1 MALPLAVP
9 AVLGIMRFAAQKGVQ
24 QAIKKYGREAYNAAL
39 GVAKDK
45 GAKGQQVRSQL
56 QKVAERSKEQAS
68 NIPKPVRDMM
78 IPKGSNK
85 TPARREAPMRAE
97 RDTPVTPKR
106 ESTRARVAE
115 RKERMAKGAERRK
128 ASETPSRR
136 NVSATT
142 AGVAGATA
150 IASATT
156 EKDNRKRSGSRTGGG
171 RGDGAAEVRARRAQ
185 AQKEADVRRVKAA
198 TKARKTAAEGKA
210 KGRTGGSTSKNY
222 NVGVSKGG
230 VSFKEAFRHFRNK
243 GQKTFTWN
251 GKKYTTKL
259 KEEN

>member
-1 MALPLAVP
+1 
-9 AVLGIMRFAAQKGVQ
+9 
-24 QAIKKYGREAYNAAL
+24 
-39 GVAKDK
+39 
-45 GAKGQQVRSQL
+45 
-56 QKVAERSKEQAS
+56 
-68 NIPKPVRDMM
+68 VRDMM

-185 AQKEADVRRVKAA
+185 AQKNNKSEGSKSNKAD
-198 TKARKTAAEGKA
+198 
-210 KGRTGGSTSKNY
+210 KNY